1 MVGSGNGV
9 ACQGDFKSTLRVR
22 CITSSAAKFL
32 GCDVEE
38 FRSGGRGSPQRL
50 LERDLLLYL
59 VRQMGGFNR
68 SPTRCNVRVG
78 LLGGEP
84 ESRDLQ
90 SQTSGEQGLAAKI
103 RENKINN
110 QDVTL

>member
-38 FRSGGRGSPQRL
+38 FRSGGRVSPQRS

-59 VRQMGGFNR
+59 IRQMGVLTDQQLGVMF
-68 SPTRCNVRVG
+68 G
-78 LLGGEP
+78 LGYSAVSRRAGIFKENLQ
-84 ESRDLQ
+84 ESRALQ
-90 SQTSGEQGLAAKI
+90 RKFDRLRSKI
-103 RENKINN
+103 K
-110 QDVTL
+110 T